1 MRKEP
6 AVPRL
11 LRARVSPRLPR
22 PRRKPSDLRTR
33 LRTRSGALGLGLGLA
48 ALTSALLVLATPTRP
63 CLAQPRGMPNLRE
76 ISGRPLPDR
85 GMAPGTVSVR
95 VARQALS
102 NPVAN
107 TEVVGIVEAA
117 GGDSRKRTART
128 DGEGRAIFDGLRPGD
143 RFHAEVQVGTEL
155 VKSDV
160 FTIPDA
166 GGIRTMLVGE
176 LPADTGQPPGGAEGG
191 EPAGPPAFTLGM
203 ISGTTRL
210 DPALE
215 RGTIAVTALDEAG
228 RPLANQ
234 VLELGQVAADG
245 QVRVTRQTTG
255 ADGKATFEKVGLT
268 AGAEA
273 GAAGGA
279 GAGEAA
285 AAAASNATTAA
296 AVVMSAGDV
305 RVGTDG
311 FAIPTSG
318 GIRVELQVPQR
329 TSDPSSISVGEG
341 GRIVF
346 QMRDDAVS
354 FIETFP
360 LQNGSGKIFDPG
372 VGGIEIPLPSEAVN
386 AEGADGE
393 HKIEIR
399 KGVGVAV
406 HGTIPPRRP
415 VVPNQKSPD
424 EVTFGFVL
432 PVRGSTLSFEQ
443 RFPNGFGEYTF
454 VMEQL
459 AGVEIES
466 DQITGRQAR
475 ELPPKKYWLMR
486 GAPIPQGGTLRFKV
500 TGLPVADETGKVI
513 AATLAVGL
521 ALAAILLSRRPATP
535 AGVARQGERE
545 RLRERLMERREK
557 LFAELVTVESRRTS
571 TVAAVPATTGGAGAA
586 GLEPAGPAAPTL
598 RAELVRKLENVY
610 RELATLDERRAS

>member
-1 MRKEP
+1 VV
-6 AVPRL
+6 A
-11 LRARVSPRLPR
+11 
-22 PRRKPSDLRTR
+22 
-33 LRTRSGALGLGLGLA
+33 LGLA
-48 ALTSALLVLATPTRP
+48 ALGFTLLDLPTPTRL
-63 CLAQPRGMPNLRE
+63 CVAQPRGMPNLRE

-143 RFHAEVQVGTEL
+143 RFHAEVQVGADL

-176 LPADTGQPPGGAEGG
+176 LPADTGPPSGTESG

-245 QVRVTRQTTG
+245 QVRVIRQTTG

-268 AGAEA
+268 PGAEA
-273 GAAGGA
+273 GAGESAG
-279 GAGEAA
+279 A
-285 AAAASNATTAA
+285 AAAASTTTAA

-311 FAIPTSG
+311 FGIPATG

-354 FIETFP
+354 FIETLP

-443 RFPNGFGEYTF
+443 RFPNGFGEFTF

-486 GAPIPQGGTLRFKV
+486 GAPISPGGTLRFKV
-500 TGLPVADETGKVI
+500 TGLPVSDETGKVI
-513 AATLAVGL
+513 ASALAVGL
-521 ALAAILLSRRPATP
+521 ALAAVLLSRRPATP

-545 RLRERLMERREK
+545 RLLERREK

-571 TVAAVPATTGGAGAA
+571 TTGAAAASEATVPAALATTEAA
-586 GLEPAGPAAPTL
+586 GSAAAPPAGLAGPTL
-598 RAELVRKLENVY
+598 RTELVRKLENVY

>member
-1 MRKEP
+1 VF
-6 AVPRL
+6 A
-11 LRARVSPRLPR
+11 
-22 PRRKPSDLRTR
+22 
-33 LRTRSGALGLGLGLA
+33 LGLA
-48 ALTSALLVLATPTRP
+48 ALGSALVGLAAPTRL

-143 RFHAEVQVGTEL
+143 RFHAEVQVGADR

-176 LPADTGQPPGGAEGG
+176 LPADTGQPSAGAESG

-268 AGAEA
+268 PVAEA
-273 GAAGGA
+273 GATGGA
-279 GAGEAA
+279 AGAAESAA
-285 AAAASNATTAA
+285 AAAASTTTAA

-305 RVGTDG
+305 RIGTDG
-311 FAIPTSG
+311 FGIPPTG

-329 TSDPSSISVGEG
+329 TSDPSAVSVGEG

-354 FIETFP
+354 FIETLP

-399 KGVGVAV
+399 KGIGVAV

-415 VVPNQKSPD
+415 AVPNQKSPD

-443 RFPNGFGEYTF
+443 RFPNGFGEFTF

-486 GAPIPQGGTLRFKV
+486 GAPISPGGTLRFKV
-500 TGLPVADETGKVI
+500 TGLPVSDETGKVI
-513 AATLAVGL
+513 ASALAVGL
-521 ALAAILLSRRPATP
+521 ALAAILLSRRPGTP
-535 AGVARQGERE
+535 AGTARQGERE
-545 RLRERLMERREK
+545 RLIERREK
-557 LFAELVTVESRRTS
+557 LFAELVSVESRRTS
-571 TVAAVPATTGGAGAA
+571 TAAAAPGAIVPAAGASGGTVPAALATAEGAGAA
-586 GLEPAGPAAPTL
+586 GAPPAGLAAPTL
-598 RAELVRKLENVY
+598 RTELVRKLENVY

>member
-1 MRKEP
+1 
-6 AVPRL
+6 
-11 LRARVSPRLPR
+11 
-22 PRRKPSDLRTR
+22 
-33 LRTRSGALGLGLGLA
+33 
-48 ALTSALLVLATPTRP
+48 
-63 CLAQPRGMPNLRE
+63 MPNLRE

-102 NPVAN
+102 NPVAD

-143 RFHAEVQVGTEL
+143 RFHAEVQVGADL

-160 FTIPDA
+160 FTIPEA

-176 LPADTGQPPGGAEGG
+176 LPADTGQPSGGAEGGG

-255 ADGKATFEKVGLT
+255 ADGKATFGKVGLAPAAE
-268 AGAEA
+268 AGAGA

-279 GAGEAA
+279 GAGESA
-285 AAAASNATTAA
+285 AAAASTATTAA
-296 AVVMSAGDV
+296 AVVMSAGDI

-311 FAIPTSG
+311 FGIPTSG

-354 FIETFP
+354 FIETLP

-486 GAPIPQGGTLRFKV
+486 GAPIPAGGTLRFKV

-535 AGVARQGERE
+535 AGAARQGERE
-545 RLRERLMERREK
+545 RLLERREK
-557 LFAELVTVESRRTS
+557 LFAELVNVESRR
-571 TVAAVPATTGGAGAA
+571 AATAPAAAATGGGPGAGAGAA
-586 GLEPAGPAAPTL
+586 GVEPAGPAAPTL
-598 RAELVRKLENVY
+598 RAELLRKLENVY

>member
-1 MRKEP
+1 VI
-6 AVPRL
+6 A
-11 LRARVSPRLPR
+11 
-22 PRRKPSDLRTR
+22 
-33 LRTRSGALGLGLGLA
+33 LGLA
-48 ALTSALLVLATPTRP
+48 ALGATLLALAAPTRL

-102 NPVAN
+102 NPVAS

-143 RFHAEVQVGTEL
+143 RFHAEVQVGADL

-160 FTIPDA
+160 FTIPET

-176 LPADTGQPPGGAEGG
+176 LPADTGQPPGGAESGG

-210 DPALE
+210 DPSLD

-268 AGAEA
+268 TPGAEA
-273 GAAGGA
+273 GATGGA
-279 GAGEAA
+279 GAGESAA
-285 AAAASNATTAA
+285 AAAANTTTAA

-311 FAIPTSG
+311 FGIPPTG

-329 TSDPSSISVGEG
+329 TSDPSAISVGEG

-386 AEGADGE
+386 AEGAEGE

-399 KGVGVAV
+399 KGIGVAV

-443 RFPNGFGEYTF
+443 RFPNGFGEFTF

-466 DQITGRQAR
+466 DQITGRQPR

-486 GAPIPQGGTLRFKV
+486 GAPISPGGTLRFKV
-500 TGLPVADETGKVI
+500 TGLPVGDETGKIV
-513 AATLAVGL
+513 ASALAVGL
-521 ALAAILLSRRPATP
+521 ALAAILLSRRPATA

-545 RLRERLMERREK
+545 RLLERREK
-557 LFAELVTVESRRTS
+557 LFAELVSVESRRTLQS
-571 TVAAVPATTGGAGAA
+571 TSTSTSATAPGAPVQTVAASEATVPVALATTEGAGAA
-586 GLEPAGPAAPTL
+586 AAPPAGLVTSTL
-598 RAELVRKLENVY
+598 RTELVRKLENVY